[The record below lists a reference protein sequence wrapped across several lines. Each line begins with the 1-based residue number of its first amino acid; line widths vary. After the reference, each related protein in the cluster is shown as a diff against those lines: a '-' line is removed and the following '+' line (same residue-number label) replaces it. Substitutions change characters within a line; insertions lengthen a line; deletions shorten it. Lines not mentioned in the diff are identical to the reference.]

1 MGCRK
6 GLRISNTTIILKVK
20 VLGFAGSLRQ
30 GSYNKALLRSA
41 ADLVSDDMQLEIFDL
56 EGIPPFNQ
64 DIEQNM
70 PDKVKEFKTK
80 IREADAILIATP
92 EYNFSVPGVL
102 KNAIDW
108 ASRPYGD
115 NPFDGKPVAIMSA
128 SPGMLGGANAQFHLR
143 QTCVFLN
150 MYPINKPLVI
160 VTFAQDKF
168 DANGKLLDDN
178 SKKFLGQLL
187 ENLAKWTRKLAA

>member
-1 MGCRK
+1 MNK
-6 GLRISNTTIILKVK
+6 NKIK

-41 ADLVSDDMQLEIFDL
+41 ADLVPDDMQLEIFDL

-70 PDKVKEFKTK
+70 PDKVKEFKMK

-168 DANGKLLDDN
+168 DANGKLVDDN
-178 SKKFLGQLL
+178 TKKFLRGLL
-187 ENLAKWTRKLAA
+187 DNLVNWTRKLSD